1 MTIKHITKKKQRK
14 QTQTDAKTNTKA
26 NKKTLDVMRS
36 YRSSKSDQSK
46 RRVERIKVMT
56 ALKILRHHQ

>member
-1 MTIKHITKKKQRK
+1 
-14 QTQTDAKTNTKA
+14 
-26 NKKTLDVMRS
+26 MRS

-56 ALKILRHHQ
+56 ALKILRHHQKQDLQIEGRILAKV